1 MTNEEAIQ
9 MLSMIK
15 VDKDPPNGLYTGIWY
30 GSYGQ
35 DMKKALDM
43 AIKALEQ
50 SRWILPVERLPEDE
64 AGTYWVCTDSG
75 YQCQCRWTN
84 ANPICTYMTTD
95 WHWSIFDVP
104 QYSKVIAWR
113 ELPEPYR
120 AESEG

>member
-1 MTNEEAIQ
+1 MTAEEALKIW
-9 MLSMIK
+9 LPI
-15 VDKDPPNGLYTGIWY
+15 VKDGVKNMPEI
-30 GSYGQ
+30 
-35 DMKKALDM
+35 AEAFDM
-43 AIKALEQ
+43 AFKALEG

-120 AESEG
+120 AESEEV